1 MRKSRLDIMDWMI
14 DCYNLSG
21 LELFVYA
28 VIYNEVEISIRKV
41 AEIINMPYE
50 EVQKI
55 GWKLR
60 DEGFIFSIRVTNED
74 FTDYNSTSEDMSN
87 ANKYLYVVNEDL
99 LI

>member
-1 MRKSRLDIMDWMI
+1 MRKSRLDIMDWML

-87 ANKYLYVVNEDL
+87 SNKYLYVVNEDL

>member
-1 MRKSRLDIMDWMI
+1 MI

-28 VIYNEVEISIRKV
+28 VIYNEVEISIHKV

-50 EVQKI
+50 EIQKI
-55 GWKLR
+55 IWKLR

-74 FTDYNSTSEDMSN
+74 FTDYNSTSEDMSA

>member
-1 MRKSRLDIMDWMI
+1 MRITRLDIMDWMI

-21 LELFVYA
+21 LELLVYA
-28 VIYNEVEISIRKV
+28 VIYNEVEISIHKV

-55 GWKLR
+55 GTKLR
-60 DEGFIFSIRVTNED
+60 AEGFILPIRATNED
-74 FTDYNSTSEDMSN
+74 FTEYNSTSEDYSCT
-87 ANKYLYVVNEDL
+87 NKYLYVVNEDL

>member
-28 VIYNEVEISIRKV
+28 VIYNEVEISIHKV

-55 GWKLR
+55 GTKLR
-60 DEGFIFSIRVTNED
+60 VEGFILPIRATNKD
-74 FTDYNSTSEDMSN
+74 FTEYNSTLEDYSST
-87 ANKYLYVVNEDL
+87 NKYLYVVNEDL